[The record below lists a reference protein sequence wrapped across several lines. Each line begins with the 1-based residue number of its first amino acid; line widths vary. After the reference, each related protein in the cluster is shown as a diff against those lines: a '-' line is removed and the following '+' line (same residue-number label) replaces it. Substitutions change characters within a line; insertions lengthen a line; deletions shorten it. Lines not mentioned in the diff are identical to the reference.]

1 VKAKRIFVLEAV
13 GASITQLY
21 AAGVKNALSA
31 IGWTSTVYNGQ
42 GDPKQYAAGLQ
53 LALSGHYDGVI
64 LLAISP
70 SLVTTQV
77 AALRKAGI
85 PIVDVSDTEAPSA
98 TGVNANIGYDP
109 STEGKIMAAA
119 VAQISGGNAN
129 VLVLTDNEF
138 GVVTQRDTTFQA
150 TLPRLCASCKVV
162 QQLAITAGQLN
173 TPDLTSVITSALKAN
188 PGINYVFVGY
198 DDAADSVVQA
208 IQTGGLTGKVKVVSI
223 EGTAQNLSYV
233 QAGAIQVADLAMPDL
248 WFGWEAVDT
257 LNRIY
262 QHVALT
268 PAVTASEPHR
278 LFTAQNIADAKLAPN
293 GGWAG
298 DYDFAAKYASLWG
311 EQ

>member
-1 VKAKRIFVLEAV
+1 
-13 GASITQLY
+13 LY
-21 AAGVKNALSA
+21 ADGVKNALNA
-31 IGWTSTVYNGQ
+31 IGWTGTVYNGQ
-42 GDPKQYAAGLQ
+42 ADPKQYAAGLQ

-109 STEGKIMAAA
+109 SVEGKIIAAA

-138 GVVTQRDTTFQA
+138 GVVNGRDTTFQA
-150 TLPRLCASCKVV
+150 TLPQFCSSCKVT
-162 QQLAITAGQLN
+162 QQLAITAAQLN
-173 TPDLTSVITSALKAN
+173 TPELTSTITSELKAN
-188 PGINYVFVGY
+188 PSINYVFVGY

-208 IQTGGLTGKVKVVSI
+208 IQTGGLVGKVKVVSI
-223 EGTAQNLSYV
+223 EGTAQNLSFV
-233 QAGAIQVADLAMPDL
+233 KTGTIQVADLAVPDL
-248 WFGWEAVDT
+248 WFGWEAVDA

-262 QHVALT
+262 NHVSLS
-268 PAVTASEPHR
+268 PAVTSSEPHR
-278 LFTAQNIADAKLAPN
+278 LFTTDNIADAKLAPN
-293 GGWAG
+293 GGWSG
-298 DYDFAAKYASLWG
+298 DYDFAAKYESIWG
-311 EQ
+311 QQ